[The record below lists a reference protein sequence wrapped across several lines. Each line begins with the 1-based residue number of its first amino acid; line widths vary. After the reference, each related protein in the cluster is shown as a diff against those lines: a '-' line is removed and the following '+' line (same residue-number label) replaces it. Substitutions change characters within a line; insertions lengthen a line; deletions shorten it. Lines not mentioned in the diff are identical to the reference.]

1 MNKFFQIAALAC
13 LMSSCA
19 SYQYASN
26 VKLIGFDDSPTKG
39 TSVGNIRGEDCTYK
53 ILGYQMGGLPTVDK
67 AFINAKNQAGGME
80 AAGFDDSAKKRGSAI
95 RYVNNVS
102 TANDGFDAVL
112 FAKNC
117 IVVTGVGYK

>member
-1 MNKFFQIAALAC
+1 VKKLFLVALFAG

-19 SYQYASN
+19 TYQYANN
-26 VKLIGFDDSPTKG
+26 VKLIGFDDNPQKG
-39 TSVGNIRGEDCTYK
+39 ISVGNVRGEDCTYML
-53 ILGYQMGGLPTVDK
+53 LGYKLGGDPTVDK
-67 AFINAKNQAGGME
+67 AFINAKNQASSLE
-80 AAGFDDSAKKRGSAI
+80 SAGFKNDASHANAI

-102 TANDGFDAVL
+102 TGHDGFDAGL